1 MSSGTILA
9 VDDESLTLQMIT
21 DLLEDAGFEVV
32 NAVNGKQAVDIVMA
46 EPERFDALVVDR
58 NMPEM
63 GGLDVLKFLREHDA
77 TASIPVI
84 LQTAASS
91 PEETREGIEAGA
103 FYYITKPYDDS
114 TLVAVVRSAVQDYKE
129 SRQFLNFV
137 TADRVLLSGIE
148 LMEAGRFR
156 FSTLQEAKSV
166 VWIVSQLA
174 EETAM
179 ATTCLQE
186 LLVNAIEHGNL
197 GIGAKTKEDLVLAN
211 RWQEEVDRRL
221 ELPENQ
227 EKSVL
232 LEFSVAG
239 EEVIISVETEGPGF
253 DWSAALTQDT
263 NLENRV
269 QGRGILIAQS
279 MSAQTLTY
287 EDDGRKAIVRF
298 TRL

>member
-84 LQTAASS
+84 LQTAASG
-91 PEETREGIEAGA
+91 PEEMREGIEAGA

-137 TADRVLLSGIE
+137 TADRVLLPAS
-148 LMEAGRFR
+148 
-156 FSTLQEAKSV
+156 
-166 VWIVSQLA
+166 
-174 EETAM
+174 
-179 ATTCLQE
+179 
-186 LLVNAIEHGNL
+186 N
-197 GIGAKTKEDLVLAN
+197 
-211 RWQEEVDRRL
+211 
-221 ELPENQ
+221 
-227 EKSVL
+227 
-232 LEFSVAG
+232 
-239 EEVIISVETEGPGF
+239 
-253 DWSAALTQDT
+253 
-263 NLENRV
+263 
-269 QGRGILIAQS
+269 
-279 MSAQTLTY
+279 
-287 EDDGRKAIVRF
+287 
-298 TRL
+298 

>member
-84 LQTAASS
+84 LQTAASG